1 MAQLKDLIVTGDTKL
16 AGKTY
21 GNLTGNAD
29 TASKLATSRTISL
42 TGAVTGSGN
51 FDGSGNLSIATS
63 ANNASLGQGR
73 GTCDT
78 AASTAAKVVALSN
91 YALATGG
98 IVSVKFTNAVPANAT
113 LNINSK
119 GAKSIYYNGSAI
131 TAGIINAGDTATF
144 IYDGTQYHVIA
155 IDSIISKALKLSSY
169 NSSTG
174 TLYIV
179 S

>member
-1 MAQLKDLIVTGDTKL
+1 MQFA
-16 AGKTY
+16 Y
-21 GNLTGNAD
+21 
-29 TASKLATSRTISL
+29 SL
-42 TGAVTGSGN
+42 FKENMPGSQPAEIRAVCP
-51 FDGSGNLSIATS
+51 LSFA
-63 ANNASLGQGR
+63 
-73 GTCDT
+73 

-131 TAGIINAGDTATF
+131 KAGIINAGDTATF